1 MARALPFMK
10 KEKSYRTKL
19 IDHKSHAQG
28 ALLLLKE
35 IHRKTKKKS
44 DAQKHQTRLS
54 NIDIESERTMQAEM
68 DTRF

>member
-35 IHRKTKKKS
+35 IHRKTKKKIRGS
-44 DAQKHQTRLS
+44 KTPG
-54 NIDIESERTMQAEM
+54 
-68 DTRF
+68 